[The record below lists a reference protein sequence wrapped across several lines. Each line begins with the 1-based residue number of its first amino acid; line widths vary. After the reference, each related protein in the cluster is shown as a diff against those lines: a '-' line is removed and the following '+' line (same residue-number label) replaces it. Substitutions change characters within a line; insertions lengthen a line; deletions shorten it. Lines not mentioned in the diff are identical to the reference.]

1 MSDSIDTAGRHIDD
15 AARSSEKA
23 QASSGDSNGNGTV
36 DTSSIFHNRQLP
48 ASPMSDSDSEEGS
61 VFSGPPPPSLPDVD
75 GVEEIFRTPRPATFG
90 DLAQRLTTLPK
101 NEYDYGPLRQDDI
114 RILELKKGEGE
125 QFIECSLIPMRLSRH
140 HRPKY
145 SYQALSYVWGTDDPI
160 HPIRILDAEPRQKQ
174 VPEFDKASGKWK
186 AMAKKVL
193 AHEYQNVR
201 FRKFHVRENIYSAL
215 KEFRQK
221 DQDLWLWVDAIC
233 INQKNTDEKSQQLSR
248 IHDIY
253 NKAYNVCIWLG
264 QADDKGKS
272 SRAINFIHKAVD
284 LRLLDGLVSPT
295 DSKTLLE
302 RATDWSCL
310 TELMSSSWF
319 SRRWVV
325 QEVALARN
333 ASLHCGDAK
342 IHWYN
347 FADAV
352 ANFVTKLDQVRALY
366 KKVNSSEFN
375 PASLAF
381 VEALG
386 AKVMVE
392 TTSDLFRK
400 SEDGE
405 ILERLLDL
413 ETLVSSLLTFDAGNP
428 RDIIYAL
435 LSLARDSPLVKP
447 PPRSQVSDSRDLLR
461 PDYGKHAIEV
471 YTDFVNHCIK
481 SGSLDIICRHWAV
494 PFRRELKHDF
504 PDSTKQKFLPL
515 VKLPSWIGLLEDSP
529 FGPPSRLTGR
539 VNADSLV
546 GTPNKRRY
554 NASGGEKPVAHFE
567 TKGQKDQN
575 GNASA
580 SSPSQST
587 PNPLKRKAQAMEEV
601 PEKSLS
607 EFDVTLCCKGLKL
620 ATVTKLSPRMVNATI
635 PKECLD
641 MGGWGKDEKDKL
653 PNRVP
658 DKLWR
663 TLCADR
669 GPDGQNPPSW
679 YHRACLHC
687 LATTSPSGDINTG
700 ELILDENSPELMV
713 RYLKR
718 VQSVVWSRMVLQATS
733 IRNRDEQIFGLASQ
747 KTEVDDLV
755 CILFGCTVPVILR
768 ERYDQVHGLYHEF
781 IGESYIHGK
790 MDGEAFSGLSQADLD
805 SRTMSFNLR

>member
-1 MSDSIDTAGRHIDD
+1 MSDSPETVRKRIDD

-23 QASSGDSNGNGTV
+23 QATTGDSSGNATM
-36 DTSSIFHNRQLP
+36 DTSHSRHIP

-90 DLAQRLTTLPK
+90 SLVQGLTVLPK
-101 NEYDYGPLRQDDI
+101 NEYEYQPLRPDDI
-114 RILELKKGEGE
+114 RILELKKGEAD

-145 SYQALSYVWGTDDPI
+145 IYQALSYVWGTDDPV
-160 HPIRILDAEPRQKQ
+160 HAIRILDAEPRQKKIPDLEKA
-174 VPEFDKASGKWK
+174 PEKWK
-186 AMAKKVL
+186 AMTKKAL

-201 FRKFHVRENIYSAL
+201 FRKFYVRANLYSAL
-215 KEFRQK
+215 KQFRQK

-233 INQKNTDEKSQQLSR
+233 INQKNTNEKSQQLSR

-447 PPRSQVSDSRDLLR
+447 PPRSQISDSRDLLR

-494 PFRRELKHDF
+494 PFRREPKADF
-504 PDSTKQKFLPL
+504 PDSTKQRLLHL

-529 FGPPSRLTGR
+529 FGPPSKLTGR

-554 NASGGEKPVAHFE
+554 NASGGEMPVAHFE

-587 PNPLKRKAQAMEEV
+587 PNPLKRKAQAIEEV

-669 GPDGQNPPSW
+669 GPDGLNPPSW

-733 IRNRDEQIFGLASQ
+733 TSTQNPDEQFFGLASQ
-747 KTEVDDLV
+747 KTELGDLV

-768 ERYDQVHGLYHEF
+768 ERNDKVHGVYHEF

-805 SRTMSFNLR
+805 SRTMSFSLR